1 MAMGK
6 FTYKIVDDL
15 NGDEAIVASTV
26 SLEVLVADIID
37 VERRDIF
44 TVRYLQNIHL
54 KEQFS
59 AEKEN
64 WEVKLIK
71 DLSDKPDEIKTLG
84 NKKYVFNIG
93 EFCDFFADIYDDNLL
108 TPSLEIFNEIS
119 NCYKHTWDRAQEED
133 ISFNE
138 EIVKGVENHK
148 ITDEFFNNVQFR
160 ELQNNAIIFKSGSGN
175 NYGISNTKA
184 EMVRTYGKSAFVV
197 YQSAR
202 RDRGGEDIDGLF
214 RGCSL
219 FIGYANLRLMIP
231 MVDMS
236 NISFGIDLLIDN
248 EIYRLVNKEMK
259 ITEKKFNFVRLFL
272 EIHDRMLRKHWDNT
286 EALNR
291 FKIKDFLKDNQ
302 YLKNGYVPDKALNAV
317 IKKYK
322 KEIMEK
328 SGLCNDWDN
337 SNIFCNALNTL
348 FEILDNKRDS
358 IYYAAFIALI
368 GLRLP
373 AALSAFEEFS
383 EITHFEP
390 KNHEKNRQLY
400 NEMCYVH
407 NAEPVNLDNDDYI
420 TEAKHLLSLIHE
432 AKTLMEIE
440 FLYVRLYIVLSIRE
454 YHLCKMDLYTY
465 DSKYRMILLRFILKH
480 VQITKISD
488 WKANAAAGKFGGVLS
503 ASPTFEFKKLCNR
516 ITFKEIVDNGEF
528 RLIISDE
535 CFIKYNELYSN
546 LISSDYTYFFTTA
559 FFSNLNMRSP
569 LLHVQMIL
577 FRIHMSANPADMA
590 QFNLFLSDMIKK
602 FRDEKNIQSLIYL
615 GHNILIYGLIMNGD
629 YEYFFNVAKG
639 INKIIGEIND
649 GKSKKYFLTNCDQ
662 YQSFYDSLNAFQ
674 ALKRLSTSKYLY
686 VIKNITV
693 KRIES
698 FYESINEIVEESND
712 EKYEIRYKAL
722 VKEVMDAIQSDHD
735 NLKELEKP
743 IIAEIENKKKV
754 VESSNPFIAIQQ
766 REAAKIAASRE
777 IKRKEE
783 ESKMKV
789 EEEKKQLL
797 QEIENAKKAVERA
810 GLSISASIAAE
821 RQLSEAKEAYEEF
834 ANKHKEQCTISY
846 EKVKQVKVSS
856 FADLINSEKEKEE
869 ATNRKVAE
877 EQRKAANEHIEQCR
891 KYQEEQIQ
899 KAQPQERRERR
910 NRFYDDGRAEPRPKQ
925 QFAPATR
932 TAWGNVNLPQEEKP
946 KQEQDKPKKEEVAPV
961 FNPQRIESNPHRVE
975 YKTISDTDKQK
986 MPNRRNGKF
995 DVYYPPKQ
1003 EAPKQHI
1010 KPTAW
1015 ANVVIAEPK
1024 EKIADALLSSA
1035 PKQEITYTPRRN
1047 TGNYHSKGQFA
1058 PYIPSQ
1064 QEQDKPKKETHAQKR
1079 ARQYREQ
1086 STQFRTYTPGK

>member
-1 MAMGK
+1 
-6 FTYKIVDDL
+6 
-15 NGDEAIVASTV
+15 
-26 SLEVLVADIID
+26 
-37 VERRDIF
+37 
-44 TVRYLQNIHL
+44 
-54 KEQFS
+54 
-59 AEKEN
+59 
-64 WEVKLIK
+64 
-71 DLSDKPDEIKTLG
+71 
-84 NKKYVFNIG
+84 
-93 EFCDFFADIYDDNLL
+93 
-108 TPSLEIFNEIS
+108 
-119 NCYKHTWDRAQEED
+119 
-133 ISFNE
+133 
-138 EIVKGVENHK
+138 
-148 ITDEFFNNVQFR
+148 
-160 ELQNNAIIFKSGSGN
+160 
-175 NYGISNTKA
+175 
-184 EMVRTYGKSAFVV
+184 
-197 YQSAR
+197 
-202 RDRGGEDIDGLF
+202 
-214 RGCSL
+214 
-219 FIGYANLRLMIP
+219 
-231 MVDMS
+231 
-236 NISFGIDLLIDN
+236 
-248 EIYRLVNKEMK
+248 
-259 ITEKKFNFVRLFL
+259 
-272 EIHDRMLRKHWDNT
+272 
-286 EALNR
+286 
-291 FKIKDFLKDNQ
+291 
-302 YLKNGYVPDKALNAV
+302 
-317 IKKYK
+317 
-322 KEIMEK
+322 
-328 SGLCNDWDN
+328 
-337 SNIFCNALNTL
+337 
-348 FEILDNKRDS
+348 
-358 IYYAAFIALI
+358 
-368 GLRLP
+368 
-373 AALSAFEEFS
+373 
-383 EITHFEP
+383 
-390 KNHEKNRQLY
+390 
-400 NEMCYVH
+400 
-407 NAEPVNLDNDDYI
+407 
-420 TEAKHLLSLIHE
+420 
-432 AKTLMEIE
+432 
-440 FLYVRLYIVLSIRE
+440 
-454 YHLCKMDLYTY
+454 
-465 DSKYRMILLRFILKH
+465 
-480 VQITKISD
+480 
-488 WKANAAAGKFGGVLS
+488 
-503 ASPTFEFKKLCNR
+503 
-516 ITFKEIVDNGEF
+516 
-528 RLIISDE
+528 
-535 CFIKYNELYSN
+535 
-546 LISSDYTYFFTTA
+546 
-559 FFSNLNMRSP
+559 
-569 LLHVQMIL
+569 
-577 FRIHMSANPADMA
+577 
-590 QFNLFLSDMIKK
+590 
-602 FRDEKNIQSLIYL
+602 
-615 GHNILIYGLIMNGD
+615 
-629 YEYFFNVAKG
+629 
-639 INKIIGEIND
+639 
-649 GKSKKYFLTNCDQ
+649 
-662 YQSFYDSLNAFQ
+662 
-674 ALKRLSTSKYLY
+674 
-686 VIKNITV
+686 
-693 KRIES
+693 
-698 FYESINEIVEESND
+698 
-712 EKYEIRYKAL
+712 
-722 VKEVMDAIQSDHD
+722 MDAIQSDHD

-946 KQEQDKPKKEEVAPV
+946 RPKQQFAPATRTAWGNVNLPQEEKPKQEQDKPKKEEVAPV